1 MAEEKRSINIA
12 YKADLKDLIAKLK
25 QMPNVTEAEARKMVA
40 ALDRQLKQAEKASK
54 KAADASKKA
63 AQNAANA
70 ARRGAKDFDDLA
82 DSARRAEERLER
94 VAESSG
100 DIDRGFSSVGL
111 ALRGVNPQVA
121 EAADGLA
128 DMFAVVEGLTMSVTA
143 LNPVVVAAGVAIGAL
158 TLGYVAHQAELEKA
172 KQLTLDLKDAQEA
185 LATSQLE
192 QEDNLV
198 DAGAK
203 VRDLQRDYKLLTG
216 QISQYEYDLE
226 KAGDAAEVAFLGNIK
241 FAKEAAKEADN
252 NVKMIETLLGNY
264 TKLGKAPLSDAE
276 IERLRQLQ
284 LQNDLISNNL
294 DLTSKQNGVHA
305 ALMILQKSLTAEA
318 AEQNLNVKKVTVAQE
333 EAIRLAK
340 EMVTLENE
348 LAEATEEA
356 SNQSSKRADSDERA
370 VDAKEKYN
378 KLMEEALEMG
388 DDQIK
393 EFDLQKK
400 MDKELANAF
409 ISEEGRKQL
418 AAKERIEDQ
427 IADIEM
433 LGIATGREAEAAM
446 AIESL
451 RHDQKIENLD
461 IEKEKEEDLQ
471 KLREEAAMKNLESMM
486 EFGSVAMELGE
497 NLIKNSQLEIDMND
511 KKQEELSKM
520 SDIEREA
527 YEKKRKQ
534 LRALFVFQKG
544 MSMAEVAM
552 KTAEAI
558 IAAQKLIPPF
568 SFIQMGIATGIGA
581 AQMGVVMSQQ
591 MPSFHM
597 GGLAQDEATARVL
610 KGEAVLDRATV
621 RRIGGE
627 QGVRNLQQGGSNGS
641 QTVVIQPF
649 KHFGRFAKDLGISSP
664 KLQGIRGY

>member
-1 MAEEKRSINIA
+1 M
-12 YKADLKDLIAKLK
+12 
-25 QMPNVTEAEARKMVA
+25 
-40 ALDRQLKQAEKASK
+40 
-54 KAADASKKA
+54 
-63 AQNAANA
+63 
-70 ARRGAKDFDDLA
+70 
-82 DSARRAEERLER
+82 
-94 VAESSG
+94 
-100 DIDRGFSSVGL
+100 
-111 ALRGVNPQVA
+111 
-121 EAADGLA
+121 
-128 DMFAVVEGLTMSVTA
+128 
-143 LNPVVVAAGVAIGAL
+143 
-158 TLGYVAHQAELEKA
+158 
-172 KQLTLDLKDAQEA
+172 
-185 LATSQLE
+185 
-192 QEDNLV
+192 
-198 DAGAK
+198 
-203 VRDLQRDYKLLTG
+203 DYKLLTG

-241 FAKEAAKEADN
+241 FAKEAAKEAEN

-305 ALMILQKSLTAEA
+305 SLMILQKSLTAEA

-333 EAIRLAK
+333 EAIRLSK
-340 EMVTLENE
+340 DMVTLENE

-356 SNQSSKRADSDERA
+356 SKHSSKRADSDERA

-511 KKQEELSKM
+511 KKQEELAKM

>member
-70 ARRGAKDFDDLA
+70 ARRGAGDFDNLA

-128 DMFAVVEGLTMSVTA
+128 DMFAVIEGLTMSVTA

-203 VRDLQRDYKLLTG
+203 VRDLQMDYKLLTG

-305 ALMILQKSLTAEA
+305 SLMILQKSLTAEA

-333 EAIRLAK
+333 EAIRLSK
-340 EMVTLENE
+340 DMVTLENE

-356 SNQSSKRADSDERA
+356 SKHSSKRADSDERA

-511 KKQEELSKM
+511 KKQEELAKM

>member
-25 QMPNVTEAEARKMVA
+25 QMPNVTEAEAKKMVA

-54 KAADASKKA
+54 QAADASKKA
-63 AQNAANA
+63 AREAANA
-70 ARRGAKDFDDLA
+70 ASRGAKDFDDLA

-172 KQLTLDLKDAQEA
+172 RQLTLELKDAQEA

-203 VRDLQRDYKLLTG
+203 LRDLQRDYKLLTG
-216 QISQYEYDLE
+216 QITQYEYDLE
-226 KAGDAAEVAFLGNIK
+226 KAGEAAEVAFLGNIK
-241 FAKEAAKEADN
+241 FAKEAAKEASN
-252 NVKMIETLLGNY
+252 NVKMVNALLSNY
-264 TKLGKAPLSDAE
+264 TKVGKLALSDSE
-276 IERLRQLQ
+276 IERLRLLQ
-284 LQNDLISNNL
+284 LQNDQINNSL
-294 DLTSKQNGVHA
+294 DLTSKQKGVHE
-305 ALMILQKSLTAEA
+305 ALFILQKSVTAEA
-318 AEQNLNVKKVTVAQE
+318 AEQNLNVKKVTLAQE
-333 EAIRLAK
+333 EAIRLAR
-340 EMVTLENE
+340 EMVTMENE
-348 LAEATEEA
+348 LAKATEEA
-356 SNQSSKRADSDERA
+356 EKQTNKKVEASKKIIPIKEDELDLIQQQIEAENRFFDRQIEANQRLEDAQIESFMNAQDRDKQKELRDALAFGRKIEEIEELGRIAEEEELAQDIIAQMMHNNELKRIEEL
-370 VDAKEKYN
+370 KEK
-378 KLMEEALEMG
+378 
-388 DDQIK
+388 
-393 EFDLQKK
+393 
-400 MDKELANAF
+400 
-409 ISEEGRKQL
+409 
-418 AAKERIEDQ
+418 
-427 IADIEM
+427 
-433 LGIATGREAEAAM
+433 
-446 AIESL
+446 
-451 RHDQKIENLD
+451 
-461 IEKEKEEDLQ
+461 
-471 KLREEAAMKNLESMM
+471 REEAAKENLESLM
-486 EFGSVAMELGE
+486 EFGNVATQLGE
-497 NLIKNSQLEIDMND
+497 NLIKNSQLEIDMSD
-511 KKQEELSKM
+511 KKREELAKM
-520 SDIEREA
+520 SDIERDA

-534 LRALFVFQKG
+534 LRALFTFQKG

-568 SFIQMGIATGIGA
+568 NFIQAGIATGIGA
-581 AQMGVVMSQQ
+581 AQLGVVMSQQ

-597 GGLAQDEATARVL
+597 GGLAQDESTARVL

>member
-1 MAEEKRSINIA
+1 M
-12 YKADLKDLIAKLK
+12 
-25 QMPNVTEAEARKMVA
+25 
-40 ALDRQLKQAEKASK
+40 
-54 KAADASKKA
+54 
-63 AQNAANA
+63 
-70 ARRGAKDFDDLA
+70 
-82 DSARRAEERLER
+82 
-94 VAESSG
+94 
-100 DIDRGFSSVGL
+100 
-111 ALRGVNPQVA
+111 
-121 EAADGLA
+121 
-128 DMFAVVEGLTMSVTA
+128 
-143 LNPVVVAAGVAIGAL
+143 
-158 TLGYVAHQAELEKA
+158 
-172 KQLTLDLKDAQEA
+172 
-185 LATSQLE
+185 
-192 QEDNLV
+192 
-198 DAGAK
+198 
-203 VRDLQRDYKLLTG
+203 DYKLLTG

-305 ALMILQKSLTAEA
+305 SLMILQKSLTAEA

-333 EAIRLAK
+333 EAIRLSK
-340 EMVTLENE
+340 DMVTLENE

-356 SNQSSKRADSDERA
+356 SKHSSKRADSDERA

-511 KKQEELSKM
+511 KKQEELAKM

>member
-1 MAEEKRSINIA
+1 MAEEKRSINIS

-25 QMPNVTEAEARKMVA
+25 QMPNVTEAEARKMVK
-40 ALDRQLKQAEKASK
+40 ALDRQLKQAEKAAKQS
-54 KAADASKKA
+54 ADASKKA
-63 AQNAANA
+63 ARASAEAAK
-70 ARRGAKDFDDLA
+70 RGSKEFDDLA
-82 DSARRAEERLER
+82 DSARRAEERMER

-198 DAGAK
+198 DTGSK
-203 VRDLQRDYKLLTG
+203 LRDLQMDYKLLTG

-241 FAKEAAKEADN
+241 FAKEAAKEAEN
-252 NVKMIETLLGNY
+252 NVKMVEALLGNY
-264 TKLGKAPLSDAE
+264 TEVGKLALSDAE

-284 LQNDLISNNL
+284 LQNDLISNSL
-294 DLTSKQNGVHA
+294 DLTSKQKGVHA
-305 ALMILQKSLTAEA
+305 ALMILQKSVTAEA

-348 LAEATEEA
+348 LTEATEEA
-356 SNQSSKRADSDERA
+356 ANQSSKRADSDERA

-393 EFDLQKK
+393 EYDLQKK
-400 MDKELANAF
+400 MDKALAEAF

-418 AAKERIEDQ
+418 AAKERIEEQ
-427 IADIEM
+427 IADIEL

-446 AIESL
+446 VIEAL
-451 RHDQKIENLD
+451 RHEQKVSNQDE
-461 IEKEKEEDLQ
+461 EKENEEDLQ
-471 KLREEAAMKNLESMM
+471 KLREEGAKKNLESLL
-486 EFGSVAMELGE
+486 EFGSIAAELGE
-497 NLIKNSQLEIDMND
+497 NLIKNSQLEIDMSD
-511 KKQEELSKM
+511 KKYQEIEKM
-520 SDIEREA
+520 STIEREA

-534 LRALFVFQKG
+534 LRALFMFQKG

-568 SFIQMGIATGIGA
+568 NFIQMGIATGIGA
-581 AQMGVVMSQQ
+581 AQLGVVMSQQ

-597 GGLAQDEATARVL
+597 GGLAQDESTARVL

>member
-143 LNPVVVAAGVAIGAL
+143 LNPVVIAAGVAIGAL

-203 VRDLQRDYKLLTG
+203 VRDLQMDYKLLTG

-305 ALMILQKSLTAEA
+305 SLMILQKSLTAEA

-333 EAIRLAK
+333 EAIRLSK
-340 EMVTLENE
+340 DMVTLENE

-356 SNQSSKRADSDERA
+356 SKHSSKRADSDERA

-511 KKQEELSKM
+511 KKQEELAKM

-544 MSMAEVAM
+544 MSMAEIAM

>member
-1 MAEEKRSINIA
+1 
-12 YKADLKDLIAKLK
+12 
-25 QMPNVTEAEARKMVA
+25 
-40 ALDRQLKQAEKASK
+40 
-54 KAADASKKA
+54 
-63 AQNAANA
+63 
-70 ARRGAKDFDDLA
+70 
-82 DSARRAEERLER
+82 
-94 VAESSG
+94 
-100 DIDRGFSSVGL
+100 
-111 ALRGVNPQVA
+111 
-121 EAADGLA
+121 
-128 DMFAVVEGLTMSVTA
+128 
-143 LNPVVVAAGVAIGAL
+143 
-158 TLGYVAHQAELEKA
+158 
-172 KQLTLDLKDAQEA
+172 
-185 LATSQLE
+185 
-192 QEDNLV
+192 
-198 DAGAK
+198 
-203 VRDLQRDYKLLTG
+203 
-216 QISQYEYDLE
+216 
-226 KAGDAAEVAFLGNIK
+226 
-241 FAKEAAKEADN
+241 
-252 NVKMIETLLGNY
+252 
-264 TKLGKAPLSDAE
+264 
-276 IERLRQLQ
+276 
-284 LQNDLISNNL
+284 
-294 DLTSKQNGVHA
+294 
-305 ALMILQKSLTAEA
+305 
-318 AEQNLNVKKVTVAQE
+318 
-333 EAIRLAK
+333 
-340 EMVTLENE
+340 
-348 LAEATEEA
+348 
-356 SNQSSKRADSDERA
+356 
-370 VDAKEKYN
+370 
-378 KLMEEALEMG
+378 MEEALEMG

-511 KKQEELSKM
+511 KKQEELAKM

>member
-1 MAEEKRSINIA
+1 
-12 YKADLKDLIAKLK
+12 
-25 QMPNVTEAEARKMVA
+25 
-40 ALDRQLKQAEKASK
+40 
-54 KAADASKKA
+54 
-63 AQNAANA
+63 
-70 ARRGAKDFDDLA
+70 
-82 DSARRAEERLER
+82 
-94 VAESSG
+94 
-100 DIDRGFSSVGL
+100 
-111 ALRGVNPQVA
+111 
-121 EAADGLA
+121 
-128 DMFAVVEGLTMSVTA
+128 MFAVVEGLTMSVTA

-172 KQLTLDLKDAQEA
+172 RQLTLELKDAQEA

-216 QISQYEYDLE
+216 QITQYEYDLE
-226 KAGDAAEVAFLGNIK
+226 KAGEAAEVAFLGNIK
-241 FAKEAAKEADN
+241 FAKEAAKEAEN
-252 NVKMIETLLGNY
+252 NVKMVNALLSNY
-264 TKLGKAPLSDAE
+264 TEVGKLALSDAE

-305 ALMILQKSLTAEA
+305 ALMILQKSVTAEA
-318 AEQNLNVKKVTVAQE
+318 AKQNQNIQKVTVAQE
-333 EAIRLAK
+333 EAIRLAR

-356 SNQSSKRADSDERA
+356 SKQSSKRADSDERA

-378 KLMEEALEMG
+378 KLMEEALAMG
-388 DDQIK
+388 EDQSK
-393 EFDLQKK
+393 ELDLQKK
-400 MDKELANAF
+400 MDKALAEAF
-409 ISEEGRKQL
+409 ISEEGRKKL
-418 AAKERIEDQ
+418 AAKERIQEQ
-427 IADIEM
+427 IADIEL

-446 AIESL
+446 VIESL
-451 RHDQKIENLD
+451 RHEQKIENQD
-461 IEKEKEEDLQ
+461 KEKENEEDLQ
-471 KLREEAAMKNLESMM
+471 KLREEGAKKNLESLI
-486 EFGSVAMELGE
+486 EFGSVAAELGE
-497 NLIKNSQLEIDMND
+497 NLIKNSQLEIDMSD
-511 KKQEELSKM
+511 KKREELAKM
-520 SDIEREA
+520 SDIERDA

-568 SFIQMGIATGIGA
+568 NFIQAGIATGIGA
-581 AQMGVVMSQQ
+581 AQLGVVMSQQ

-597 GGLAQDEATARVL
+597 GGLAQDESTARVL

-627 QGVRNLQQGGSNGS
+627 QGVRNLQQGGSNAT

>member
-1 MAEEKRSINIA
+1 M
-12 YKADLKDLIAKLK
+12 
-25 QMPNVTEAEARKMVA
+25 
-40 ALDRQLKQAEKASK
+40 
-54 KAADASKKA
+54 
-63 AQNAANA
+63 
-70 ARRGAKDFDDLA
+70 
-82 DSARRAEERLER
+82 
-94 VAESSG
+94 
-100 DIDRGFSSVGL
+100 
-111 ALRGVNPQVA
+111 
-121 EAADGLA
+121 
-128 DMFAVVEGLTMSVTA
+128 
-143 LNPVVVAAGVAIGAL
+143 
-158 TLGYVAHQAELEKA
+158 
-172 KQLTLDLKDAQEA
+172 
-185 LATSQLE
+185 
-192 QEDNLV
+192 
-198 DAGAK
+198 
-203 VRDLQRDYKLLTG
+203 DYKLLTG

-241 FAKEAAKEADN
+241 FAKEAAKEAEN

-305 ALMILQKSLTAEA
+305 SLMILQKSLTAEA

-333 EAIRLAK
+333 EAIRLSK
-340 EMVTLENE
+340 DMVTLENE

-356 SNQSSKRADSDERA
+356 SKHSSKRADSDERA

>member
-54 KAADASKKA
+54 QAAEASKKA
-63 AQNAANA
+63 AKEAANA
-70 ARRGAKDFDDLA
+70 ASRGAKDFDDLA

-216 QISQYEYDLE
+216 QITQYEYDLE
-226 KAGDAAEVAFLGNIK
+226 KAGEAAEVAFLGNIK

-284 LQNDLISNNL
+284 LQNDQINNNL
-294 DLTSKQNGVHA
+294 DLMSKEKGVHE
-305 ALMILQKSLTAEA
+305 ALFILQKSLTAEA
-318 AEQNLNVKKVTVAQE
+318 AEQNLNVKKVTAAQE
-333 EAIRLAK
+333 EAIRLSK

-348 LAEATEEA
+348 LAEATEESA
-356 SNQSSKRADSDERA
+356 NHSSKRADSEERA

-378 KLMEEALEMG
+378 KLMEEALAMG
-388 DDQIK
+388 EDEAK
-393 EFDLQKK
+393 ELDLQKK
-400 MDKELANAF
+400 MDKALAEAF
-409 ISEEGRKQL
+409 ISEEGRKKL
-418 AAKERIEDQ
+418 AAKERIEEQ
-427 IADIEM
+427 IADIEL

-446 AIESL
+446 VIESL
-451 RHDQKIENLD
+451 RHEQKIENQD
-461 IEKEKEEDLQ
+461 KEKENEEDLQ
-471 KLREEAAMKNLESMM
+471 KLREEGAKKNLESMM
-486 EFGSVAMELGE
+486 EFGSLAMELGE
-497 NLIKNSQLEIDMND
+497 NLIKNSQIEIDMSD
-511 KKQEELSKM
+511 KKREELAKM

-527 YEKKRKQ
+527 YEKKKKQ

-568 SFIQMGIATGIGA
+568 NFIQMGIATGIGA
-581 AQMGVVMSQQ
+581 AQLGVVMSQQ

-597 GGLAQDEATARVL
+597 GGLAQDESTARVL

-627 QGVRNLQQGGSNGS
+627 QGVRNLQQGGSNAS

-649 KHFGRFAKDLGISSP
+649 KHFGRFAKDLGISAP

>member
-70 ARRGAKDFDDLA
+70 ARRGAGDFDNLA

-143 LNPVVVAAGVAIGAL
+143 LNPVVIAAGVAIGAL

-203 VRDLQRDYKLLTG
+203 VRDLQMDYKLLTG

-241 FAKEAAKEADN
+241 FAKEAAKEAEN

-305 ALMILQKSLTAEA
+305 SLMILQKSLTAEA

-333 EAIRLAK
+333 EAIRLSK
-340 EMVTLENE
+340 DMVTLENE

-356 SNQSSKRADSDERA
+356 SKHSSKRADSDERA

-511 KKQEELSKM
+511 KKQEELAKM

>member
-1 MAEEKRSINIA
+1 MAEEKRSINIS

-54 KAADASKKA
+54 KAAEASKKA
-63 AQNAANA
+63 AQNAGNA
-70 ARRGAKDFDDLA
+70 AKRGSKDFDDLA

-143 LNPVVVAAGVAIGAL
+143 LNPAVVAAGVAIGAL

-172 KQLTLDLKDAQEA
+172 RQLTIELKDAQEA

-198 DAGAK
+198 DTGATL
-203 VRDLQRDYKLLTG
+203 RDIQREYQLLTG
-216 QISQYEYDLE
+216 QITQYEYDLE
-226 KAGDAAEVAFLGNIK
+226 KAGEAAEVAFLGNIK

-264 TKLGKAPLSDAE
+264 TELGKAPLSDAE

-284 LQNDLISNNL
+284 LQNDQISNNL
-294 DLTSKQNGVHA
+294 DLMSKGKGVHE
-305 ALMILQKSLTAEA
+305 ALFILQKSLTAE
-318 AEQNLNVKKVTVAQE
+318 EKKRNLELQAIEKAQE
-333 EAIRLAK
+333 EAKNLAR

-378 KLMEEALEMG
+378 KLMEEALAMG

-393 EFDLQKK
+393 ELELQKK
-400 MDKELANAF
+400 MDKALAEAF
-409 ISEEGRKQL
+409 ISEEARKKL
-418 AAKERIEDQ
+418 AAKERIEEQ
-427 IADIEM
+427 IADIEL

-446 AIESL
+446 VIEAL
-451 RHDQKIENLD
+451 RHEQKVSNQDE
-461 IEKEKEEDLQ
+461 EKENEEDLQ
-471 KLREEAAMKNLESMM
+471 KLREEGAKKNLESLL
-486 EFGSVAMELGE
+486 EFGSIAAELGE
-497 NLIKNSQLEIDMND
+497 NLIKNSQLEIDMSD
-511 KKQEELSKM
+511 KKYEEIEKM
-520 SDIEREA
+520 STIEREA
-527 YEKKRKQ
+527 YEKKKKQ
-534 LRALFVFQKG
+534 LRALFMFQKG

-568 SFIQMGIATGIGA
+568 NFIQAGIATGIGA
-581 AQMGVVMSQQ
+581 AQLGVVMSQQ

-597 GGLAQDEATARVL
+597 GGLAQDESTARVL